1 MAEDVKLV
9 LRYRVEANAPL
20 AYQKPI
26 LLMEGDKRANVL
38 QVSLFD
44 GEKPVDVTGLTVG
57 GSVLR
62 ADGADVAI
70 EGEINGN
77 VISCVLSEYAYAVA
91 GPFKAFVQLLD
102 SLGDVK
108 RTVLLL
114 AGMVESRGHGPQI
127 DTGKELPSL
136 DDILAQLETMRNVTQ
151 AANTAT
157 GDANAAAA
165 AANSAASKATG
176 AANSATTAAGTA
188 NAAADRANDAA
199 QNWEDGTVKNAE
211 NLGGVPAR
219 SYALKTDTAPNA
231 EKLANK
237 PPEYYLTPVN
247 LLDNSDFRNPV
258 NTNGQT
264 SYTAAGETINGW
276 LLVSTGSPTCQL
288 TDGAMV
294 ITAETASTRLRQKI
308 ASIKDGIYTF
318 AANVGEKIATRVVD
332 IAGTTVTA
340 INSGNA
346 AYTGGYV
353 ECGTADGYVAMNVF
367 VTAGNSITVYWA
379 ALYEGSYT
387 AESLPPYVPKGYAV
401 EALNCGVP
409 VHPRNLLDNSDFT
422 NPVNQ
427 RGYTSGK
434 ELAGWAYFFD
444 RWELFQEANAT
455 ITFSKNGVSI
465 NQITIAQVL
474 ENVPGGKV
482 YTGAIGLSDGT
493 VICASGLV
501 TYNADKSWNRCA
513 HGTDAQT
520 KASVFLDTINNTFD
534 FVIYTYKAVSIVWAC
549 LYEGAYTA
557 ETLPTYV
564 PKGYAAELAECKRY
578 YQKIRFGNGYLMLYA
593 FSDTIART
601 HWFIPG
607 MRKIPSITCDI
618 DLRLVSSSGYK
629 VVTSY
634 TVDGMTETGMMISMI
649 TAGLTAGEFCW
660 TSPTSGYATIELSA
674 DL

>member
-70 EGEINGN
+70 EGEIDGN

-91 GPFKAFVQLLD
+91 GPFKAYVQLLD

-151 AANTAT
+151 AANTAA
-157 GDANAAAA
+157 GDANTAAS
-165 AANSAASKATG
+165 AANSAASNATG

-188 NAAADRANDAA
+188 NAAADRANNAA
-199 QNWEDGTVKNAE
+199 QNWEEGTAANSS
-211 NLGGVPAR
+211 L
-219 SYALKTDTAPNA
+219 
-231 EKLANK
+231 LANK

-247 LLDNSDFRNPV
+247 LLDNSDF
-258 NTNGQT
+258 
-264 SYTAAGETINGW
+264 
-276 LLVSTGSPTCQL
+276 
-288 TDGAMV
+288 
-294 ITAETASTRLRQKI
+294 
-308 ASIKDGIYTF
+308 
-318 AANVGEKIATRVVD
+318 
-332 IAGTTVTA
+332 
-340 INSGNA
+340 
-346 AYTGGYV
+346 
-353 ECGTADGYVAMNVF
+353 
-367 VTAGNSITVYWA
+367 
-379 ALYEGSYT
+379 
-387 AESLPPYVPKGYAV
+387 
-401 EALNCGVP
+401 
-409 VHPRNLLDNSDFT
+409 T

-427 RGYTSGK
+427 RWYTSGK

-444 RWELFQEANAT
+444 RWELYQEAKAA

-501 TYNADKSWNRCA
+501 TYSADNSWIRCA
-513 HGTDAQT
+513 HGTDAET
-520 KASVFLDTINNTFD
+520 KASVFLDTINNTFN
-534 FVIYTYKAVSIVWAC
+534 FVIYTYRVATIEWAA
-549 LYEGAYTA
+549 LYEGAYTS
-557 ETLPTYV
+557 ETLPPHI
-564 PKGYAAELAECKRY
+564 PKGYATELAECQRY
-578 YQKIRFGNGYLMLYA
+578 FWRCNNTYFVEGVGYA
-593 FSDTIART
+593 FNASTFRIA
-601 HWFIPG
+601 
-607 MRKIPSITCDI
+607 ITSPQTLRDKPTMTADNGDEINYGIQVCVNSGAATTPTSASVSGTANNRI
-618 DLRLVSSSGYK
+618 LLTLSGTYNVGELGVLRL
-629 VVTSY
+629 TS
-634 TVDGMTETGMMISMI
+634 
-649 TAGLTAGEFCW
+649 ALNF
-660 TSPTSGYATIELSA
+660 SA